1 MGGRVVEN
9 SKGFLQRLTQ
19 RKRWTD
25 TTLKTCFEKKPLK
38 VLSTKGNNQGLN
50 PFEQFGFGQ
59 V

>member
-1 MGGRVVEN
+1 MEN